1 MIAQQGTLDVTT
13 TPTFGRRQTP
23 AESPSASPVAFST
36 HAIPAPRAD
45 VLSAE
50 TLAKPLSPEAEAFRA
65 QVRASLGGSTDDDF
79 TRWQRSQQG
88 GRVVAWGLSIAL
100 MAPGG
105 LCFLLKVD
113 AATSVFV
120 EVAGVALG
128 WYLRHRRRQYIRQVV
143 NWADPDSDLVA
154 ADPADAS

>member
-1 MIAQQGTLDVTT
+1 L
-13 TPTFGRRQTP
+13 
-23 AESPSASPVAFST
+23 
-36 HAIPAPRAD
+36 APRAD

-65 QVRASLGGSTDDDF
+65 QVRETLSGSNDDDF
-79 TRWQRSQQG
+79 TRWQRSQKG
-88 GRVVAWGLSIAL
+88 GRMIAWGLSIAL

-113 AATSVFV
+113 TATSMFV

-154 ADPADAS
+154 DPADAA